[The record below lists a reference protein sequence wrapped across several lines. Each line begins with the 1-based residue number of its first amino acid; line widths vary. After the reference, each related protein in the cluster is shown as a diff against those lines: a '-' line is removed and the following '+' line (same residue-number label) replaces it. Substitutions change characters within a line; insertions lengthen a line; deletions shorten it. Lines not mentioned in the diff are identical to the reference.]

1 MPNVLKVGQK
11 LLSRSSA
18 NFYAVSDTS
27 NPHGPVLRK
36 IYQNKSSM
44 NIHLAGL
51 LSGDKSA

>member
-1 MPNVLKVGQK
+1 MFYAYQK
-11 LLSRSSA
+11 LLSRSFA
-18 NFYAVSDTS
+18 DFYAISDT

-44 NIHLAGL
+44 NFHLPGL